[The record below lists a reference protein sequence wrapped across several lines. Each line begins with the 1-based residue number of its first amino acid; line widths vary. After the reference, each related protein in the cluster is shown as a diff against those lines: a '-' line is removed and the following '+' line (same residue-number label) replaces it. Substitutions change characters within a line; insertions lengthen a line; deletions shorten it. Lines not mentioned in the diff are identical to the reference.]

1 MSAAWR
7 LTITT
12 LNRWVLKIRSAAGD
26 AVLRAQAF
34 GRIQL
39 AIGRDLC
46 EGQGRLEMHL
56 YQSRSTRLAPQYG
69 LPTDR
74 QAGLQSG
81 ASFSAQGDKM

>member
-1 MSAAWR
+1 MDERGVEVEPFHAQSLGAQ
-7 LTITT
+7 IG
-12 LNRWVLKIRSAAGD
+12 SAAGD

-46 EGQGRLEMHL
+46 EGQGRLEIPI
-56 YQSRSTRLAPQYG
+56 QSGRQGRRHSG

-74 QAGLQSG
+74 QTGLQTR
-81 ASFSAQGDKM
+81 AFVFCARQ